1 VNATDDSVGIQLEPV
16 DTWFFSDGT
25 PSPADSSGQRATGG
39 VFPPYP
45 GTVVGAVRAALAR
58 ANDWSG
64 RDAWPAE
71 LTAVLGDGY
80 GPEDL
85 GTLRFD
91 GPYLLRCG
99 EPVFPVPAHLLGG
112 RGADDHWIATDAL
125 RPGSPVLCDLGE
137 VRLPEP
143 SPGTDATVLEPA
155 RAAWLT
161 AAELARVVTGG
172 LPAGPPLE
180 RTALWHDEH
189 RVGIARDN
197 RARTVREGML
207 YSAVHARLERG
218 VSIGVRVSGLPPG
231 WRRPDDGEAI
241 PFGGEGRLARW
252 RKWDGAAP
260 SPTVPAEVGE
270 HGRLTVIALTP
281 LDAGTEVYRGQA
293 APQGLAGATLVSAC
307 LPGPQ
312 RVGGWGQVPKTGPLP
327 LHSVLP
333 AGSVLFCEGADAD
346 RLRKAASA
354 SDGPLRI
361 GHRQRWGFGAVALT
375 TWSALGPDQP
385 ASPQSSVSEVY
396 G

>member
-1 VNATDDSVGIQLEPV
+1 VNATDEPVGIQLEPV

-25 PSPADSSGQRATGG
+25 PSAADSSGQQATGG

-45 GTVVGAVRAALAR
+45 ATVVGAVRAALAR
-58 ANDWSG
+58 ANGWSG
-64 RDAWPAE
+64 RGAWPAE

-85 GTLRFD
+85 GTLHFD

-99 EPVFPVPAHLLGG
+99 EPVFPVPAHLLGR
-112 RGADDHWIATDAL
+112 RGTDDHWIATDAL

-143 SPGTDATVLEPA
+143 PSGADTAGLERA

-207 YSAVHARLERG
+207 YSAVHARLTRG
-218 VSIGVRVSGLPPG
+218 VSIGVRVSGLPPE
-231 WRRPDDGEAI
+231 WRRPADGETI

-252 RKWDGAAP
+252 RDWAGHPPAT
-260 SPTVPAEVGE
+260 TVPPEVDD
-270 HGRLTVIALTP
+270 HGRLAVIGLTP
-281 LDAGTEVYRGQA
+281 LDVSADVYRGRA
-293 APQGLAGATLVSAC
+293 APAGLAGASLVSAC
-307 LPGPQ
+307 LPDPQ
-312 RVGGWGQVPKTGPLP
+312 RIGGWGEQPRPGPLP

-333 AGSVLFCEGADAD
+333 AGTVLFCEGVDGD
-346 RLRKAASA
+346 QLRQAASGA
-354 SDGPLRI
+354 GGPLRI
-361 GHRQRWGFGAVALT
+361 GERRRWGFGAVALAG
-375 TWSALGPDQP
+375 WP
-385 ASPQSSVSEVY
+385 ARSSQSSISEVY
-396 G
+396 A